1 MAKRRAAPVARR
13 RNGRYARDSGRRKRL
28 SGANTKPEFILL
40 LLAITGR
47 HRDWYDSDVD
57 IKSDLSGLAEPG
69 QSIPRF
75 EKHAKEIGFKNEFG
89 G

>member
-1 MAKRRAAPVARR
+1 
-13 RNGRYARDSGRRKRL
+13 
-28 SGANTKPEFILL
+28 LL
-40 LLAITGR
+40 LLSITGR

-75 EKHAKEIGFKNEFG
+75 EEHAKEIGFKNEFG